1 MRDSHRRKRFVSK
14 RGRRSALRR
23 NVNIP
28 KKPSRVVPVYRA
40 LRRDYSRFLRK
51 GFAVIDVEGDG
62 NCQFR
67 AVAESLRV
75 SSGVHVHFHVLRERA
90 VDFIRKNVSYF
101 RPFFYDGFDEHY
113 YSVTM
118 RHNKTWG
125 DHVTLVAM
133 AGFLRVKIYVMGAT
147 KFHDCVCHFESNTV
161 QTDRLPRLFVGHIPE
176 VHYVS
181 LQPM

>member
-14 RGRRSALRR
+14 RGRRSAHRR
-23 NVNIP
+23 NVKIA
-28 KKPSRVVPVYRA
+28 KKPSRFVSIYRA
-40 LRRDYSRFLRK
+40 MRRDCSRFIRK

-67 AVAESLRV
+67 AVAESFRASL
-75 SSGVHVHFHVLRERA
+75 GVHVHFRALRERA
-90 VDFIRKNVSYF
+90 VEFIQTNVLYF
-101 RPFFYDGFDEHY
+101 RPFFYDGYDEHY

-118 RHNKTWG
+118 RNDKTWG

-133 AGFLRVKIYVMGAT
+133 AGFLRVQIYVMGAT
-147 KFHDCVCHFESNTV
+147 KFHDCMCHFESNAV